1 MLKKIAALLQ
11 RKPFLVPKEEIVE
24 IVSLS
29 EEPKKPTLKKATT
42 RKPAVKKA
50 VAKITTKVAKKPTK
64 KKNG

>member
-11 RKPFLVPKEEIVE
+11 RKPFPVPKEEIVE

-42 RKPAVKKA
+42 RKPVVKKT
-50 VAKITTKVAKKPTK
+50 VAKKATKVAKKPTK